1 MKQNRAPL
9 LNVGIPSLF
18 LIFLLLCLVTF
29 SVLSLSSAKADEKLS
44 QKTADRVTEYYTAS
58 NEANRTLSQVDT
70 DLMACYEKSENETAY
85 RQNVTD
91 LFSSQDAF
99 EVIDSDSSDTGLTL
113 QWQTPIN
120 DSQALFVCLDV
131 VYPTSDGESFYQI
144 TKWETQNT
152 TEWTPDLSQPVYQG
166 SQE

>member
-1 MKQNRAPL
+1 MKQNHAPL

-44 QKTADRVTEYYTAS
+44 QRTADRVTEYYTAS

-70 DLMACYEKSENETAY
+70 DLMACYEKSENQTAY
-85 RQNVTD
+85 WKNVTD
-91 LFSSQDAF
+91 FFSSQDEF
-99 EVIDSDSSDTGLTL
+99 EVIDSDSSDTGLAL
-113 QWQTPIN
+113 QWQTTIN
-120 DSQALFVCLDV
+120 DSQELLVCLDV
-131 VYPTSDGESFYQI
+131 VYPTSDGEALYQI
-144 TKWETQNT
+144 TKWEVENT